1 MSILD
6 MMDDVAKHLRSYRF
20 RWHNETSLQKAV
32 HLALQSG
39 PWKVDREHRLSES
52 DRVDFHL
59 TSADGLRLAV
69 ELKVQGDMESVQR
82 QVARYAASTKVDGV
96 LLVSTSNRLA
106 MGLADTAIDKPV
118 RSVVL
123 SGGLL

>member
-39 PWKVDREHRLSES
+39 PWKVEREHRLSES

-106 MGLADTAIDKPV
+106 MGLVDTASDKPV

>member
-1 MSILD
+1 MAILD

-20 RWHNETSLQKAV
+20 RWHNEASLQKAV
-32 HLALQSG
+32 HLALKSG
-39 PWKVDREHRLSES
+39 PWKVEREHRLSAS

-59 TSADGLRLAV
+59 TSANGLRLAV

-106 MGLADTAIDKPV
+106 MGLADTASDKSV

-123 SGGLL
+123 S

>member
-1 MSILD
+1 

-20 RWHNETSLQKAV
+20 RWHNEASLQKAV
-32 HLALQSG
+32 HLALKSG
-39 PWKVDREHRLSES
+39 PWKVEREHRLSAS

-59 TSADGLRLAV
+59 TSANGLRLAV

-106 MGLADTAIDKPV
+106 MGLADTASDKSV

-123 SGGLL
+123 S

>member
-1 MSILD
+1 

-20 RWHNETSLQKAV
+20 RWHNEASLQKAV
-32 HLALQSG
+32 HLALKSG

-52 DRVDFHL
+52 DRVDFYL

-106 MGLADTAIDKPV
+106 IGLADTASDKPV

>member
-1 MSILD
+1 

-106 MGLADTAIDKPV
+106 MGLADTASDKPV